1 MEGHEMHRDR
11 EPAIETHGV
20 SKTYGLIEAVKE
32 VSISV
37 APGEVR
43 GLVGENGAGKS
54 TLLKMLCGITQ
65 ADSGSMRKD
74 GKPHAPH
81 SMVQAYASGL
91 SIILQEVGVIP
102 SLSVAANMYL
112 GRTNEFVRAG
122 VILKRRLHAQVER
135 LLRDFG
141 VSHIDPRMP
150 LGRLSAEDQKF
161 IEVIRA
167 LAFTPDV
174 LLVDETSAALPADG
188 CELLFER
195 IARMKADGTAVLFV
209 SHRLREVLQV
219 SDTVSVLRDGAL
231 VTTIASD
238 ETDPGGLRSL
248 MVGRNLSD
256 HYYRSDQTAS
266 CSDSV
271 ALSVSDLRLEG
282 SLHGVTFEVHAGEI
296 VGVGGLTG
304 CGMHPLGK
312 AIFGLAKRD
321 SGTVKVHRGDRAIHT
336 KGPVSAARCGIGYV
350 PRDRNA
356 EGLMLTSSIRGNI
369 CLPSHKQLLRQGR
382 GAILKRHERGL
393 SRKGMEQL
401 DIKAS
406 SIEQL
411 VIALSGGNR
420 QKVALAKWLAR
431 GELFVLVLDCPTR
444 GIDVGVKAY
453 IYELME
459 RLKERDLAIVL
470 ISEELPE
477 LIGMSDRVLIMKEGR
492 IAREF
497 SRSDGLHEQQLIE
510 AMI

>member
-1 MEGHEMHRDR
+1 MQTNR
-11 EPAIETHGV
+11 EPAIETHEV
-20 SKTYGLIEAVKE
+20 SKTYGLIEAVKQISLT
-32 VSISV
+32 VS
-37 APGEVR
+37 PGEVR

-54 TLLKMLCGITQ
+54 TLLKMLCGITHL
-65 ADSGSMRKD
+65 DSGSMRK
-74 GKPHAPH
+74 GGEAYAPH

-122 VILKRRLHAQVER
+122 VIQKRRLHAQVEQ

-167 LAFTPDV
+167 LAFRPDV

-188 CELLFER
+188 CDLLFER
-195 IARMKADGTAVLFV
+195 IAQMKSEGTAILFV

-231 VTTIASD
+231 VTTIESA
-238 ETDPGGLRSL
+238 ETDPSGLRSL
-248 MVGRNLSD
+248 MVGRSLSD
-256 HYYRSDQTAS
+256 HYYRSDQAATRT
-266 CSDSV
+266 DSV
-271 ALSVSDLRLEG
+271 ALSVEDLHLEG
-282 SLHGVTFEVHAGEI
+282 SLNGVSFEVHAGEI
-296 VGVGGLTG
+296 VGIGGLTG

-321 SGTVKVHRGDRAIHT
+321 AGAVRIHKEDRAIHA
-336 KGPVSAARCGIGYV
+336 KGPVSATRHGIGYV
-350 PRDRNA
+350 PRDRNT
-356 EGLMLTSSIRGNI
+356 EGLMLTSSIRSNI
-369 CLPSHKQLLRQGR
+369 CLPSHRQLQRQGR

-401 DIKAS
+401 EIKAS

-411 VIALSGGNR
+411 VTALSGGNR

-431 GELFVLVLDCPTR
+431 EELSVLVLDCPTR

-459 RLKERDLAIVL
+459 RLKERALAIVL

-477 LIGMSDRVLIMKEGR
+477 LIGMSDRVLIMKDGT

-497 SRSDGLHEQQLIE
+497 SRSDGLEEQQLIE

>member
-1 MEGHEMHRDR
+1 MEGREMQTNR
-11 EPAIETHGV
+11 EPAIETHDV
-20 SKTYGLIEAVKE
+20 SKTYGLIEAVKQTSLT
-32 VSISV
+32 VS
-37 APGEVR
+37 PGEVR

-65 ADSGSMRKD
+65 PDSGSMRKR
-74 GKPHAPH
+74 GETYAPH
-81 SMVQAYASGL
+81 SMVQAYESGL

-122 VILKRRLHAQVER
+122 VIQKSRLHAQVEQ

-188 CELLFER
+188 CDLLFER
-195 IARMKADGTAVLFV
+195 IAQMKSDGTAILFV

-231 VTTIASD
+231 VTTIPSD
-238 ETDPGGLRSL
+238 ETDPSGLRSL
-248 MVGRNLSD
+248 MVGRSLSD
-256 HYYRSDQTAS
+256 HYYRSDQAAS
-266 CSDSV
+266 RTESV
-271 ALSVSDLRLEG
+271 ALSVEDLHLEG
-282 SLHGVTFEVHAGEI
+282 SLAGVSFQVHAGEI
-296 VGVGGLTG
+296 VGIGGLTG

-321 SGTVKVHRGDRAIHT
+321 AGAVRIHKDDRAIHT
-336 KGPVSAARCGIGYV
+336 KDPVSATRHGIGYV
-350 PRDRNA
+350 PRDRNT
-356 EGLMLTSSIRGNI
+356 EGLMLTSSIRNNI
-369 CLPSHKQLLRQGR
+369 CLPSHRQLQQQGR
-382 GAILKRHERGL
+382 GAILKRHERRL

-401 DIKAS
+401 EIKAS

-411 VIALSGGNR
+411 VTALSGGNR

-431 GELFVLVLDCPTR
+431 EELSVLVLDCPTR

-459 RLKERDLAIVL
+459 RLKEKALAIVL

-477 LIGMSDRVLIMKEGR
+477 LIGMSDRVLIMKDGR

-497 SRSDGLHEQQLIE
+497 SRSDGLEEQQLIE

>member
-1 MEGHEMHRDR
+1 MEGRDMQTNC
-11 EPAIETHGV
+11 EPAIETQNV
-20 SKTYGLIEAVKE
+20 SKTYGLIEAVKQISLT
-32 VSISV
+32 VS
-37 APGEVR
+37 PGEVR

-65 ADSGSMRKD
+65 PDAGSMFKD
-74 GKPHAPH
+74 GKAYAPR

-112 GRTNEFVRAG
+112 GRTNQFVRSG
-122 VILKRRLHAQVER
+122 VIQKKSLHAQVEQ

-188 CELLFER
+188 CDLLFER
-195 IARMKADGTAVLFV
+195 IAQMKADGTAVLFV

-231 VTTIASD
+231 VTTIVSK
-238 ETDPGGLRSL
+238 ETDPSGLRSL
-248 MVGRNLSD
+248 MVGRSLSD
-256 HYYRSDQTAS
+256 HYYRLDQAAS
-266 CSDSV
+266 RSDSI
-271 ALSVSDLRLEG
+271 ALSIDDLHVEG
-282 SLHGVTFEVHAGEI
+282 SLVGVSFQVHAGEI
-296 VGVGGLTG
+296 VGIGGLTG

-312 AIFGLAKRD
+312 AIFGLARRD
-321 SGTVKVHRGDRAIHT
+321 SGFVKIHKGDEALHT
-336 KGPVSAARCGIGYV
+336 KNPVSATRHGIGYV
-350 PRDRNA
+350 PRDRNT

-369 CLPSHKQLLRQGR
+369 CLPSHKLLQRQGR
-382 GAILKRHERGL
+382 GAILKRHEKGL

-411 VIALSGGNR
+411 VTALSGGNR

-431 GELFVLVLDCPTR
+431 EDLSVLVLDCPTR

-459 RLKERDLAIVL
+459 RLKQRDLAIIL

-477 LIGMSDRVLIMKEGR
+477 LIGMSDRVLIMKGGT
-492 IAREF
+492 IVCEF
-497 SRSDGLHEQQLIE
+497 NRSDGMQEQQLIE